1 MSSYDFD
8 PTDADSI
15 LHAAVT
21 ALHDEGL
28 IVSVESLGSGSRD
41 DHAWSLYQVRGDA
54 VRVSASTY
62 EAGEAAPD
70 ADAGWELQVQFE
82 GSGKPFANGTV
93 HGETFDDFLTEA
105 RRRLA

>member
-8 PTDADSI
+8 PTDANSI

-28 IVSVESLGSGSRD
+28 IVSAEALGSGGHET
-41 DHAWSLYQVRGDA
+41 HAWSLHQIRDDA

-93 HGETFDDFLTEA
+93 HGETFDDFLAEA